1 MDDRHPYTK
10 TDWLMWTAAMGNSQ
24 QVSDIISSDTDINS
38 LAKFST
44 ITAKVYKFANETP
57 DRSPFTDW

>member
-24 QVSDIISSDTDINS
+24 QVSNISLVLILT
-38 LAKFST
+38 
-44 ITAKVYKFANETP
+44 
-57 DRSPFTDW
+57 